1 MDDKELTYEQAVGRL
16 EEIVDSLEQDRLGL
30 DEVGERIREAQ
41 TLLKAC
47 RSKLKKVET
56 DVKQIL
62 KDEQE

>member
-16 EEIVDSLEQDRLGL
+16 EGIVDSLEQDRLGL

>member
-16 EEIVDSLEQDRLGL
+16 EKIVDSLEQDRLGL